1 MGFWDVFYN
10 STLIV
15 QSLML
20 LASLAA
26 FACPCYLVARFMH
39 TSREDYLPPDTVFAI
54 RRNKDVL
61 QVSFNRNAPLTH
73 EQTLDLLADLSV
85 TKNGP
90 TDMQ

>member
-26 FACPCYLVARFMH
+26 FACPCYVVVRFIQI
-39 TSREDYLPPDTVFAI
+39 SREDYLPPDTVFAI
-54 RRNKDVL
+54 RRNKEVL

-73 EQTLDLLADLSV
+73 ERTQDLLSDLSAI
-85 TKNGP
+85 KNGL